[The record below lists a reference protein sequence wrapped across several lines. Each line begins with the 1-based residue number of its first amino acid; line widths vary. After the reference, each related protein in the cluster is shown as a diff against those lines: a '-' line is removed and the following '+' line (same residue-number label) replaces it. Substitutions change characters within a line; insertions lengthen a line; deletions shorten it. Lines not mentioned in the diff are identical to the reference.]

1 MYLEG
6 GCSCE
11 GRGRRPHN
19 TCACRRFDRP
29 TSPPLTPHT
38 KQIVS
43 LDTTT
48 VHATLVGD
56 GDPITALAVGP
67 AGGRVYA
74 ASRSLT
80 LRAWTVPPAT
90 TPPASPPP
98 SLPATRSW
106 RGHAAPLA
114 CLAVDA
120 SGGLLAGGG
129 ADGCARVWDADAAHA
144 THALRGHTGV
154 VTVVTFHP
162 SCLTLFTGGDDGGVR
177 AWDLASRACVAV
189 LPAHAARVSACV
201 PVPSA
206 PSLLLTAARD
216 GLAVLWDWTEK
227 ARVAEVAV
235 MEAVEGA
242 VVVATG
248 AAAQAGAH
256 PDVSFATAG
265 AKGAIALWSTA
276 TRRELVRVP
285 VPGAGAPG
293 GELTALLPLPGG
305 STSGGARLLA
315 ASIDGRLVE
324 ATAAT
329 APAPIIH
336 VGRHV
341 VGDLDDVTDVR
352 FVGGGGGGVSTTPTT
367 SLSSHPTHVAV
378 ATNAADVRVIDVATR
393 ATVVSLGGH
402 ADAVVAL
409 DATLLKPAPSS
420 SAADTTA
427 SHPHWVLASGG
438 KDGRVC
444 VWTPLAA
451 VAAATAGGASVA
463 RPVVEAV
470 RAHAGAVTGVAWS
483 RKAAASFLVTVGDD
497 KMVKVWDF
505 GGVAA
510 ALADAA
516 AGGTPPTPPAA
527 PRGAAATAAHAKPVN
542 AVAVSPDDALV
553 ATASADRTARL
564 WSLPHLVPG
573 ATLRGHKRGVWDVRF
588 SPAAKL
594 LATASGDATLR
605 LWSVPDGACL
615 RSLDGHGASVLRCA
629 WARGGSELASV
640 GADGLLKAWSP
651 RTGDCLCTGDAH
663 AAKAW
668 ALDAASDGALVS
680 GGADGRVVVW
690 GDHGAADAAAA
701 AATAAADAEGAQALA
716 NALATGDVRGAAA
729 LALRLKAPARLLA
742 AVRGAAAADGPPAA
756 RGAAA
761 APTPRPGTAAL
772 CAALRDAAPDGSLVV
787 ALDAVR
793 AWAARA
799 RTCHDAARLLA
810 ALAATFPPSTLLAV
824 PGAASTLDAAL
835 AYTSRHARRA
845 ERLLEATYVV
855 DAALADAGEVV
866 SEGEE
871 GGDAG
876 AARAAR
882 LEGGGGDP
890 HATTATTPDSAQ
902 EEDDGLPPPVRDASP
917 SEGEG
922 AEPPAAPPAREA
934 PPAAPKPRPAPKAK
948 PAAAKRR
955 APAAAAPPPPERRV
969 TRSRG
974 PAA

>member
-1 MYLEG
+1 M
-6 GCSCE
+6 
-11 GRGRRPHN
+11 
-19 TCACRRFDRP
+19 
-29 TSPPLTPHT
+29 
-38 KQIVS
+38 
-43 LDTTT
+43 
-48 VHATLVGD
+48 HATLVGD

-80 LRAWTVPPAT
+80 LRAWTVPSPT

-98 SLPATRSW
+98 SLTATRAW
-106 RGHAAPLA
+106 RGHTAPLA

-154 VTVVTFHP
+154 VTVISFHP

-201 PVPSA
+201 PVPAA

-216 GLAVLWDWTEK
+216 GLAVLWDWTVK
-227 ARVAEVAV
+227 TKVAEVAV
-235 MEAVEGA
+235 MEAIEGA

-248 AAAQAGAH
+248 AAAKAGAH

-305 STSGGARLLA
+305 GGARLLA

-329 APAPIIH
+329 SPKPTIH

-352 FVGGGGGGVSTTPTT
+352 FVGGGGGGGGGGASTATLAST
-367 SLSSHPTHVAV
+367 STSHPTHVAV

-409 DATLLKPAPSS
+409 DATVLKPAVASLT
-420 SAADTTA
+420 AADTPA
-427 SHPHWVLASGG
+427 SQPHWLLASGG
-438 KDGRVC
+438 KDGRIC

-451 VAAATAGGASVA
+451 VAAATAGGASVVP
-463 RPVVEAV
+463 PVAEAA

-483 RKAAASFLVTVGDD
+483 RKAPASFLVTVGDD

-516 AGGTPPTPPAA
+516 AGGAPPTPPAA
-527 PRGAAATAAHAKPVN
+527 PRAAAATAAHAKPVN
-542 AVAVSPDDALV
+542 AVAVSPDDTLV

-615 RSLDGHGASVLRCA
+615 RSLDGHGASVLRCS
-629 WARGGSELASV
+629 WARGGSVLASV

-668 ALDAASDGALVS
+668 ALDAAPDGALVS
-680 GGADGRVVVW
+680 GGADGRVIVW
-690 GDHGAADAAAA
+690 GDHGAADAVAA

-716 NALATGDVRGAAA
+716 NALASGDVRGAAA

-742 AVRGAAAADGPPAA
+742 AVRGAAAADGPPAGC
-756 RGAAA
+756 GASA

-772 CAALRDAAPDGSLVV
+772 CAALRDAAPEGGLVI

-824 PGAASTLDAAL
+824 PGAASALDAAL

-855 DAALADAGEVV
+855 DAALADAGEVF
-866 SEGEE
+866 SEDDE
-871 GGDAG
+871 GGGTAA

-882 LEGGGGDP
+882 LEGGGGGDSM
-890 HATTATTPDSAQ
+890 HTATTAADSAQ
-902 EEDDGLPPPVRDASP
+902 EEDDGLPSPVRDASP
-917 SEGEG
+917 SEEEG
-922 AEPPAAPPAREA
+922 SPLLAAPAPPARKRTA
-934 PPAAPKPRPAPKAK
+934 PAPKAARPAAKPAPKAK
-948 PAAAKRR
+948 QAATKRR
-955 APAAAAPPPPERRV
+955 AAVAAAPPPPERRV

-974 PAA
+974 PAV